1 MVREKERIVFNSN
14 KVTYIR
20 LQLPSGEAISA
31 PPLSAI
37 LGQAQINSSEFCRV
51 FNEFSSKDYETG
63 VLLNVDLYRKS
74 DNSYYFIIRGIS
86 FPYIL
91 FQISNANRSIF
102 LEHLYD
108 AFRIK
113 LLSMDKELDFNTAK
127 QLFSSARSIGFNVIL

>member
-1 MVREKERIVFNSN
+1 MVREKERIVFNPN
-14 KVTYIR
+14 KITYIR

-51 FNEFSSKDYETG
+51 FNEFSSKEYESG

-74 DNSYYFIIRGIS
+74 DNSYYFIIRGIC

-91 FQISNANRSIF
+91 FQIADRNRSIF

-113 LLSMDKELDFNTAK
+113 LSSMNKELDYNTAK
-127 QLFSSARSIGFNVIL
+127 QLFGSARSIGFNVIL